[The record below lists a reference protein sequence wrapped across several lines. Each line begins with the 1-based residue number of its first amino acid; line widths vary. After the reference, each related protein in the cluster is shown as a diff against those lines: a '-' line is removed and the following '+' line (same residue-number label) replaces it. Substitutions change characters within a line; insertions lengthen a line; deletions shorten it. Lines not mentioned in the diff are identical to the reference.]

1 METYST
7 YSKYVNIIYIK
18 FVIFPFFDIEFI
30 SLKYSV
36 SDDLP
41 DNIAQRKNVRIRK
54 IKFLTTSC
62 LLIYFHWVNV
72 DFLLLSYFS
81 YAMESLSHTLNNPK
95 EPSKSISRVVI
106 INFSSS
112 FLLLYST
119 SDLHFSFEM
128 LSFIFEN
135 YLPKK

>member
-1 METYST
+1 
-7 YSKYVNIIYIK
+7 
-18 FVIFPFFDIEFI
+18 
-30 SLKYSV
+30 
-36 SDDLP
+36 
-41 DNIAQRKNVRIRK
+41 
-54 IKFLTTSC
+54 
-62 LLIYFHWVNV
+62 
-72 DFLLLSYFS
+72 
-81 YAMESLSHTLNNPK
+81 
-95 EPSKSISRVVI
+95 VVI